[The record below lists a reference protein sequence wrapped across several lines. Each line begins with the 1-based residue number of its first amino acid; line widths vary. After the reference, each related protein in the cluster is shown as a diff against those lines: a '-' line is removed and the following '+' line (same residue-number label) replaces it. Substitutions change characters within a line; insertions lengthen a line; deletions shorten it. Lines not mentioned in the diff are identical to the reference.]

1 MSDFAAPILYVM
13 NDEIDA
19 FWCFVGLMQRIV
31 RLINLVQ
38 KNDLSFQQ
46 PNFEK
51 DQANI
56 KLQMNQLKDLLVIVN
71 PKLANYLGN

>member
-31 RLINLVQ
+31 RLVNLFQ